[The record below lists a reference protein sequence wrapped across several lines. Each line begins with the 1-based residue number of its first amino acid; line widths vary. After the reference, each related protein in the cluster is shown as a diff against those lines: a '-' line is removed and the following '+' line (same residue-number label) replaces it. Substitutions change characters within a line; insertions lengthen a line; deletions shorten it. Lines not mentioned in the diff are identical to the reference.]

1 MAKRS
6 KSLADQIRR
15 AVDESGL
22 SQYAICKMI
31 DVDKAQMSRFM
42 SGERFLSEASL
53 NRLATAL
60 NLRIAS
66 GVKSKEGDE

>member
-1 MAKRS
+1 
-6 KSLADQIRR
+6 
-15 AVDESGL
+15 
-22 SQYAICKMI
+22 MI